1 MIWSIPKIQLA
12 TLREFFVRAPAMES
26 TNFCGHILLFSKI
39 WYHTFFERT
48 VLRTSTGTNQNFII
62 GCWYFLRKVQTTGMN
77 QNFIICCW
85 YFYLFVSLW
94 HCSHVFVLP
103 IEWWWFNIFLF
114 FVSWGLG
121 LLLCLKSNKHM
132 GSDSLLSL
140 MGNCHNFYLHEC
152 LSEFSG
158 EWLEVWTRG
167 FIKDDLINGKF
178 IYINQPIGI
187 LVIRLST
194 CAAII
199 RVRAQLGI
207 LLLYFGDSVLEGGAL
222 AGVIRRLWK

>member
-1 MIWSIPKIQLA
+1 M
-12 TLREFFVRAPAMES
+12 
-26 TNFCGHILLFSKI
+26 
-39 WYHTFFERT
+39 
-48 VLRTSTGTNQNFII
+48 
-62 GCWYFLRKVQTTGMN
+62 
-77 QNFIICCW
+77 
-85 YFYLFVSLW
+85 
-94 HCSHVFVLP
+94 
-103 IEWWWFNIFLF
+103 
-114 FVSWGLG
+114 
-121 LLLCLKSNKHM
+121 CLKSKKHM

-152 LSEFSG
+152 LSEFLG

-199 RVRAQLGI
+199 CARAQLGI
-207 LLLYFGDSVLEGGAL
+207 LLLYFGDSVSEGGAL